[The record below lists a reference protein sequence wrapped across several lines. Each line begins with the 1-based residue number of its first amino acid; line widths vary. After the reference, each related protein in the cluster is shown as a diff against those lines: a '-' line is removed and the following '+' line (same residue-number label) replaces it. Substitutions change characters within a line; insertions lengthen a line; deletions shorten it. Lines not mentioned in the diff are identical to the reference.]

1 MSTQEEAIKLINK
14 GDNTFISGP
23 GGSGKSHIIKQ
34 VTDKNTILVSPTGIA
49 ALNIGGTTCHRC
61 FGLPIGIPTQEDYN
75 KIPAKVKKVLSNKNL
90 KRVILDECFKGDV
103 EVLTEEGFRRFD
115 SLDKDIKIA
124 QLDSLTKEI
133 SFTTPIRHIEKDYSG
148 DLVRIYSDNK
158 IDLTCTPGHEL
169 LYYKVSDRDSYV
181 KSKAINFKSG
191 NSLLMLSS
199 GIATGGS
206 SKLSQLEKLSIAFQ
220 ADGTCKRKEY
230 SVKSGPISMAQT
242 RFGFTMEQGCGSA
255 HFSFKKRRK
264 IDVFV
269 EDFSDLIHNTREE
282 LKEGMLTYHI
292 PNVPTKYLEKDFN
305 ISFNLED
312 FSQDKAKEFIS
323 YLAIW
328 DGYTSKSG
336 SITYSNTNKGSAD
349 FVQAVA
355 CLAGYKA
362 SISRI
367 VDDRKETYSDAYKVQ
382 ISKIGHITTQMVNKE
397 ILQYVGKVY
406 CVTVPKGNI
415 IVRSGRNV
423 HVVGNCGMSSALNL
437 DMIDHRLKQAR
448 GNSLPFGGV
457 QMILVGDF
465 FQLEPIIS
473 KRESSLYFKQYTTP
487 YAFGAHS
494 WDFTPIVL
502 DKVYRQENETHV
514 RVLHSFRVKDKWTER
529 ALEWLDEHCIPYDE
543 DEDIL
548 TLCAYKVDAE
558 RINNTHYSQLPTKE
572 HIYKG
577 ITNNS
582 KWMNDLPVPQIVRLK
597 EGAKVIIRAND
608 VLGAYVNGSRGTIK
622 KLFAT
627 TAIVTLDTG
636 KDVEVVQNT
645 WEQFSY
651 SATAKG
657 LTKTV
662 EYMYEQLPL
671 QLGYAVT
678 VHSSQGLTLDRY
690 AIDCGRGMFS
700 AGQAYVALS
709 RAKDLTR
716 ISLASKLTLKDIIVS
731 PDVKQFYEEL
741 V

>member
-1 MSTQEEAIKLINK
+1 MSTQEEAIKLIESWVNVCLI
-14 GDNTFISGP
+14 GAAGT
-23 GGSGKSHIIKQ
+23 GKSWIINKITNKHTLT
-34 VTDKNTILVSPTGIA
+34 VAPTGIA
-49 ALNIGGTTCHRC
+49 ALNVKGQTIHRT
-61 FGLPIGIPTQEDYN
+61 FGLPIGIATQDE
-75 KIPAKVKKVLSNKNL
+75 KHRISAKVKKILGSKHL
-90 KRVILDECFKGDV
+90 KRLVIEEWGMCRADILD
-103 EVLTEEGFRRFD
+103 L
-115 SLDKDIKIA
+115 
-124 QLDSLTKEI
+124 
-133 SFTTPIRHIEKDYSG
+133 
-148 DLVRIYSDNK
+148 
-158 IDLTCTPGHEL
+158 IDL
-169 LYYKVSDRDSYV
+169 
-181 KSKAINFKSG
+181 
-191 NSLLMLSS
+191 
-199 GIATGGS
+199 
-206 SKLSQLEKLSIAFQ
+206 
-220 ADGTCKRKEY
+220 
-230 SVKSGPISMAQT
+230 
-242 RFGFTMEQGCGSA
+242 
-255 HFSFKKRRK
+255 
-264 IDVFV
+264 
-269 EDFSDLIHNTREE
+269 
-282 LKEGMLTYHI
+282 
-292 PNVPTKYLEKDFN
+292 
-305 ISFNLED
+305 
-312 FSQDKAKEFIS
+312 
-323 YLAIW
+323 
-328 DGYTSKSG
+328 
-336 SITYSNTNKGSAD
+336 
-349 FVQAVA
+349 
-355 CLAGYKA
+355 
-362 SISRI
+362 
-367 VDDRKETYSDAYKVQ
+367 
-382 ISKIGHITTQMVNKE
+382 
-397 ILQYVGKVY
+397 
-406 CVTVPKGNI
+406 
-415 IVRSGRNV
+415 
-423 HVVGNCGMSSALNL
+423 
-437 DMIDHRLKQAR
+437 RLKQAR
-448 GNSLPFGGV
+448 GNTLAFGGIQV
-457 QMILVGDF
+457 VLVGDPS
-465 FQLEPIIS
+465 QLEPIVNQ
-473 KRESSLYFKQYTTP
+473 RESSLYFKQYTTP

-582 KWMNDLPVPQIVRLK
+582 KWMNDLPVPQMVRLK

-731 PDVKQFYEEL
+731 PDVKQFYEGL
-741 V
+741 TCKQN